1 LQFANSWERQQ
12 KRCLAPTLDAGGE
25 ALVNLFWNTCF
36 RNVDREK
43 VTPKKMSM
51 LLRRDEFLSPH
62 FSLCLN
68 TYICKMEQDRGMRAS
83 TYKVMNNVNNTNI
96 QSLNSLYAFFREKAA
111 DIDDLVVKA
120 LAESQGDIFSEVFI
134 DWVEIAR
141 QLPMYHREYDHANRK
156 EKDVRRGYAI

>member
-1 LQFANSWERQQ
+1 M
-12 KRCLAPTLDAGGE
+12 
-25 ALVNLFWNTCF
+25 NLFWNTCF
-36 RNVDREK
+36 RDVDREK
-43 VTPKKMSM
+43 VTPRKMSM

-96 QSLNSLYAFFREKAA
+96 QSLNSLYGFFREKAS
-111 DIDDLVVKA
+111 DIDQMVVQA
-120 LAESQGDIFSEVFI
+120 LDEPGDGIFSDVFI

-141 QLPMYHREYDHANRK
+141 QLPMYHGDYDHANRM
-156 EKDVRRGYAI
+156 EKPIQRSYAI